1 MGEMKVE
8 NACHSRGKNN
18 GLGIHWKK
26 LSFLLCDKCMGNKF
40 LIAQMKIKRGGI
52 LTEKRIQL

>member
-1 MGEMKVE
+1 MKVE